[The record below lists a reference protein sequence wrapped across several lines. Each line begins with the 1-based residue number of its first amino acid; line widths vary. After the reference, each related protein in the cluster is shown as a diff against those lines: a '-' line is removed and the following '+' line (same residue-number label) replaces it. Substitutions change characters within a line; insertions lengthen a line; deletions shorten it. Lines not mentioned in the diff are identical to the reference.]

1 MSASRSEKYALKH
14 ASPSR
19 VESVRRAIDEAE
31 DEAGAAPCGM
41 TGERRRRAAV
51 RGERRRAAASVRDRP
66 GPRRREA
73 AAGHG
78 DADDRGLGAPG
89 PRVGLHRG
97 ALWAQ
102 AQDRL
107 RHRNV
112 LGRGAARLRR
122 RRGLVCPR
130 LRRRLRPRLAG
141 RERGARRGA
150 RRRLR
155 RAARVARGGADARAP
170 RGGHRVRGAA
180 LLGALVRRPY

>member
-19 VESVRRAIDEAE
+19 VESVRRALDEAE

-41 TGERRRRAAV
+41 TGER
-51 RGERRRAAASVRDRP
+51 RRRAAASVRDRP

-141 RERGARRGA
+141 FFLKMIRDI
-150 RRRLR
+150 LI
-155 RAARVARGGADARAP
+155 DLDP
-170 RGGHRVRGAA
+170 D
-180 LLGALVRRPY
+180 